1 MKMFLPLKPDQAK
14 TLFQSKAILA
24 YAGKGTRRLRC
35 YQALLSDSEMIS
47 AIQNSAANII
57 LACDPAD
64 ANPIFIRLQA

>member
-14 TLFQSKAILA
+14 TLFQSRHNWAH
-24 YAGKGTRRLRC
+24 AGKGPRRLRC
-35 YQALLSDSEMIS
+35 CHALFSDSEMIS

-64 ANPIFIRLQA
+64 ANPIFIGLQA